1 MENLKLETSL
11 LESKTTAGDC
21 GIHNFRITALL
32 IAMSFSVLLSFCF
45 AAVILR
51 GGQTS
56 DLSLRETVNPNT
68 ASVESLARLPG
79 IGVAKAGELVSYREQ
94 FQGENSGQVAFQNI
108 NDLQKVK
115 GIGPKT
121 VQNIY
126 RHLDFE

>member
-11 LESKTTAGDC
+11 LESKTTARDC
-21 GIHNFRITALL
+21 GIDNFRITALL
-32 IAMSFSVLLSFCF
+32 IAMSVSVVASFCF
-45 AAVILR
+45 ASFIL
-51 GGQTS
+51 GGEQTP
-56 DLSLRETVNPNT
+56 DLSLRKTVNPNT

-79 IGVAKAGELVSYREQ
+79 IGVTKAGEIVSYRKQ
-94 FQGENSGQVAFQNI
+94 FQNENLGQAAFQNI